1 VLAAWAGRDRR
12 ANKERFFTYF
22 SFLKKKVWKKSL
34 TIEAHPPQFQDPD
47 LFLKN
52 VSQ

>member
-12 ANKERFFTYF
+12 AHKECVFYLFF
-22 SFLKKKVWKKSL
+22 LPKKKGMEKSL
-34 TIEAHPPQFQDPD
+34 TIEAHPLQFQDPD